1 MNTIYSD
8 LQDAF
13 NDRKLINVY
22 QEDEDVFYTGYVNR
36 INDDETLL
44 STYDSLGLADGMVC
58 LKKTQ

>member
-22 QEDEDVFYTGYVNR
+22 QEDEDVFYTG
-36 INDDETLL
+36 T
-44 STYDSLGLADGMVC
+44 
-58 LKKTQ
+58 